1 MKKLCILL
9 VFALLLSLGASAYAG
24 SGVEIVVMDGIPVVM
39 ESLALTAGE
48 TNSFAAD
55 VGFTLPA
62 SLISIEEEAF
72 AGTRAERVEIS
83 ENVVSIGP
91 RAFADS
97 ESLRE
102 LVIPGTVRSIDD
114 TALAGCTNVAVYGES
129 GSEAERFAEENGFLF
144 FPANPAEEQVDAP
157 ANPVILPYV
166 EMD

>member
-24 SGVEIVVMDGIPVVM
+24 GGVEIVVMDGIPVVM

-55 VGFTLPA
+55 AGFTLPA
-62 SLISIEEEAF
+62 SLIRIEKEAF

-102 LVIPGTVRSIDD
+102 LVIPGTVTSIDD
-114 TALAGCTNVAVYGES
+114 TALEGSESVTVYGETD
-129 GSEAERFAEENGFLF
+129 SEAQRFAE
-144 FPANPAEEQVDAP
+144 ANDIPFVATNATLDFEAP
-157 ANPVILPYV
+157 QPPVALPYV
-166 EMD
+166 ALS